1 MAKKPTYQ
9 EIIKEIKSRKD
20 PEAIA
25 GMARYGI
32 NPDKNYGVCMPDMM
46 RIKKLVGKDHE
57 LAHRLWSSGIRDA
70 RIIACLIDDPKMVT
84 EEQMDRWAKDFN
96 SWDVCDGCCL
106 HLFSYSRF
114 GHKKARKWSDSG
126 EEYVRRAGYVMMACL
141 ATHDKAATD
150 DAFRAYLPIIVKGA
164 TDERNY
170 VKKAVNWALR
180 GIGKRNI
187 ALNKSAIETAKKIQK
202 IDSKTAKWIASDA
215 LKELTGEAVQTSLK
229 RREAKKR

>member
-1 MAKKPTYQ
+1 MARKPTYQ
-9 EIIKEIKSRKD
+9 EIINEIKSHKD

-32 NPDKNYGVCMPDMM
+32 NPHNNYGVCMPDMM
-46 RIKKLVGKDHE
+46 RMKKLVGKDHE
-57 LAHRLWSSGIRDA
+57 LALRLWSSGIRDA
-70 RIIACLIDDPKMVT
+70 RIIACLIDDPKMTT
-84 EEQMDRWAKDFN
+84 EEQMDGWVKDFN

-106 HLFSYSRF
+106 HLFSYSKF
-114 GHKKARKWSDSG
+114 GHRKAREWSARD
-126 EEYVRRAGYVMMACL
+126 EEYVKRAGYVMMACL
-141 ATHDKAATD
+141 ATHDKTSAD
-150 DAFRAYLPIIVKGA
+150 GVFRAYLPIIVEGA

-187 ALNKSAIETAKKIQK
+187 ALNRSAIETAMKIQK
-202 IDSKTAKWIASDA
+202 LDSKTARWVASDA
-215 LKELTGEAVQTSLK
+215 LRELRGDAVQTSLR